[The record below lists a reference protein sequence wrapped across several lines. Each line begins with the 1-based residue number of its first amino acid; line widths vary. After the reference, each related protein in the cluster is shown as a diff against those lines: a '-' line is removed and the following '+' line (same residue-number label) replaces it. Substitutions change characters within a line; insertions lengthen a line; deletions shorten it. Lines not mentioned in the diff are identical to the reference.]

1 MKMSDLRQMT
11 TDELQQELTNNRKE
25 WYNLRHQGVIE
36 QLENPAQLKKNRRAI
51 AQILTV
57 LRERE
62 MNEQRGQSAPAEK
75 VEAKP

>member
-1 MKMSDLRQMT
+1 MKVRDLKQMT
-11 TDELQQELTNNRKE
+11 TEELQQELTNNRKE
-25 WYNLRHQGVIE
+25 LYNLRHQGVIE

-62 MNEQRGQSAPAEK
+62 MGLSQGPGAPAQK
-75 VEAKP
+75 VEAKQ

>member
-25 WYNLRHQGVIE
+25 LYNLRHQGVIE

-57 LRERE
+57 LREQE
-62 MNEQRGQSAPAEK
+62 LKGQPGQPAPAEK

>member
-1 MKMSDLRQMT
+1 MKMCDLRQMT

-25 WYNLRHQGVIE
+25 LYNLRHQGVIE

-62 MNEQRGQSAPAEK
+62 MSEQRGQSAPAEK

>member
-1 MKMSDLRQMT
+1 MKTRDLRQMT

-25 WYNLRHQGVIE
+25 LYNLRHQGVIE

>member
-25 WYNLRHQGVIE
+25 LYNLRHQGVIE

>member
-1 MKMSDLRQMT
+1 MKVRDLKQMT
-11 TDELQQELTNNRKE
+11 TEELQQELTNNRKE
-25 WYNLRHQGVIE
+25 LYNLRHQGVIE

-62 MNEQRGQSAPAEK
+62 MGLSQGPEAPAQK
-75 VEAKP
+75 VEAKQ

>member
-25 WYNLRHQGVIE
+25 LYNLRHQGVIE

-62 MNEQRGQSAPAEK
+62 MNEQRGQSAPEEK

>member
-1 MKMSDLRQMT
+1 MKMADMRQLTME
-11 TDELQQELTNNRKE
+11 ELQQELTNNRKE
-25 WYNLRHQGVIE
+25 LYNLRHQGVIE

-62 MNEQRGQSAPAEK
+62 LKAPRGEQAPAEK
-75 VEAKP
+75 AEAKQ

>member
-25 WYNLRHQGVIE
+25 LYNLRHQGVIE

-62 MNEQRGQSAPAEK
+62 MSEQRGQSAPAEK